1 VDYNEKLS
9 ERRAQSVIQYLD
21 KKGISSSRISSKW
34 FNEEKLVTPCG
45 DGVPCPEADHQL
57 NRRSELKLIAFPDQN
72 QSYPLPKGAS
82 ATDFQSREAAMGWF
96 KKIN

>member
-1 VDYNEKLS
+1 MDYNEKLS